1 MTRANTGRCPEEELT
16 LYYYGELEPADR
28 RAIDK
33 HLEGCAACRQQLA
46 ALESLLGALPTPV
59 IELST
64 EEKQRFS
71 AQVMEHL
78 DRRQKRRFLPL
89 FGGGLAT
96 AAAVLLLLLN
106 TGSPPDLAPPADSNG
121 LVAELEGLPEM
132 ELLRNLDILEE
143 LELLQELGDVN
154 DHA

>member
-1 MTRANTGRCPEEELT
+1 MTRADTGRCPEEELT
-16 LYYYGELEPADR
+16 LYYYGELEPDER
-28 RAIDK
+28 RAIEK

-46 ALESLLGALPTPV
+46 ALEPLLGALPKPV
-59 IELST
+59 IGLGT

-71 AQVMEHL
+71 TQVMERL
-78 DRRQKRRFLPL
+78 DRQQKRRFLPL

-106 TGSPPDLAPPADSNG
+106 TGSPPDLAPPAGNNG
-121 LVAELEGLPEM
+121 MVAELEGLPEM

-143 LELLQELGDVN
+143 FELLQELGDVN